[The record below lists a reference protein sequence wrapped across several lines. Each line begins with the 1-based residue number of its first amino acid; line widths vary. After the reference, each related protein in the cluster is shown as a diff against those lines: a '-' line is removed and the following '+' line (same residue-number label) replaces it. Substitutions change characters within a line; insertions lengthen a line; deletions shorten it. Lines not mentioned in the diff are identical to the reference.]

1 MTAREIP
8 NAAGKRK
15 SVSER
20 TRTAYHEAGHAVL
33 SAAINDTPSH
43 LSIRPNGGTLGRNTM
58 KMFVRPTSLAQVFLA
73 GFAAEHL
80 LTGRRPRQLDMEIG
94 MALLAHFDPKL
105 VDTFDGIE
113 ATDGHGAVRQV
124 LRTGVRENEA
134 EIRRELQ
141 RLYGI
146 ACESLTV
153 VWPAVE
159 ALAGALLKCEE
170 LDEDAIEEVLGEC
183 GLFIPVFAV
192 QRAHGLLTA
201 PVAELQAEP

>member
-1 MTAREIP
+1 M
-8 NAAGKRK
+8 
-15 SVSER
+15 
-20 TRTAYHEAGHAVL
+20 L
-33 SAAINDTPSH
+33 SAAINDTPSQV
-43 LSIRPNGGTLGRNTM
+43 SIRPNGETLGRSTQ

-80 LTGRRPRQLDMEIG
+80 LTGRRPRQYDVEIG

-105 VDTFDGIE
+105 VEIFDGIE
-113 ATDGHGAVRQV
+113 FTDGYGAVRQV

-146 ACESLTV
+146 ACESLTA

-159 ALAGALLKCEE
+159 ALAGVLLKCEE
-170 LDEDAIEEVLGEC
+170 LDEDAIEEVLGEF
-183 GLFIPVFAV
+183 GLSIPVFAV
-192 QRAHGLLTA
+192 QRAHGLMTTA
-201 PVAELQAEP
+201 AAEHRAGS